1 MSSWTTL
8 KGNSGYAISYT
19 TPFGYGLWTT
29 DRYTWNGSLLECFSH
44 NEIPGN
50 IIQGGFYACITLR
63 WRSPAS
69 FSYIQGCTLFRT
81 CFINSSLPFILIIFN
96 YWQNAQALLWT
107 EEKNIVKYFFIKYLS
122 ITCLFFITSK
132 NTRALHWVMA
142 G

>member
-1 MSSWTTL
+1 M
-8 KGNSGYAISYT
+8 
-19 TPFGYGLWTT
+19 PFHMNTFWLWSFGLWTM

-44 NEIPGN
+44 NEVPGN

-63 WRSPAS
+63 WRSPVS

-107 EEKNIVKYFFIKYLS
+107 EEKNIVKYFLS
-122 ITCLFFITSK
+122 NILVSLVYFLLLAKIPMRCT
-132 NTRALHWVMA
+132 